1 MPDLDE
7 HQDGLVDRN
16 LRRIGRAVPLP
27 AEPTATQRNHWKQ
40 PPAEPLAGSPT
51 LQVRRPAHGGR
62 FMRTKRVILPAGSAV
77 AAAVIL
83 AVMFLTPT
91 KHSEVNAKAI
101 VASLRETVHQGFK
114 ITCENLGTEHELIS
128 GRMWVLFRQPFSIAR
143 LFAGESDVELELGGI
158 YGDLRMAFDEG
169 AALAPGL
176 AMHVALGL
184 NPGDKWVYMQMDD
197 VEPLVAEVGPPVLLF
212 ARLFRGGVLLDIG
225 DVLADEDLF
234 GSPERIV
241 DDAAQTA
248 PHADKAS
255 LGLGAFE
262 IDLTGSQTNDELAG
276 LAHRFLTGELSPA
289 QLDDLIAK
297 IEEHAGKVE
306 VVEVSPGL
314 HVLTA
319 RGLKLDEEEVGDLPA
334 GWAEAVVVEIAYREG
349 IGAEWLRVSNCGP
362 ARGALKLEFVDG
374 FTPDVGLRRE
384 DFIVAGVTT
393 VLDVG
398 ELMQS
403 GAQLEALMSGG
414 GGE

>member
-7 HQDGLVDRN
+7 QQDGLVDRN
-16 LRRIGRAVPLP
+16 LRRIGRTVPLP
-27 AEPTATQRNHWKQ
+27 AEPSATQRDHWKQ

-114 ITCENLGTEHELIS
+114 ITCENIGTEHELLS

-143 LFAGESDVELELGGI
+143 LFAGESDVALELSGI
-158 YGDLRMAFDEG
+158 YADLNLAFDEG

-184 NPGDKWVYMQMDD
+184 NPGDKWVYVQMDD

-212 ARLFRGGVLLDIG
+212 ARQFRGGVLLDIG
-225 DVLADEDLF
+225 AVLADEELF
-234 GSPERIV
+234 GGVPEAG
-241 DDAAQTA
+241 DDAAPAA
-248 PHADKAS
+248 PHPRKAS
-255 LGLGAFE
+255 IGLGAFE
-262 IDLTGSQTNDELAG
+262 LDLTGAQTNDELAG

-289 QLDDLIAK
+289 QLDELIAK
-297 IEEHAGKVE
+297 IEEHAEQVE

-319 RGLKLDEEEVGDLPA
+319 RGLKLDEEAVGDLPA
-334 GWAEAVVVEIAYREG
+334 GWTEAVVVEIAYREG
-349 IGAEWLRVSNCGP
+349 SGAEWLRVSNCGP
-362 ARGALKLEFVDG
+362 AQSALKLEFVDD
-374 FTPDVGLRRE
+374 FMPDAGLRRE
-384 DFIVAGVTT
+384 EFIVPGATT
-393 VLDVG
+393 VIDVG
-398 ELMQS
+398 ALMQS
-403 GAQLEALMSGG
+403 GGQLESLMSTG